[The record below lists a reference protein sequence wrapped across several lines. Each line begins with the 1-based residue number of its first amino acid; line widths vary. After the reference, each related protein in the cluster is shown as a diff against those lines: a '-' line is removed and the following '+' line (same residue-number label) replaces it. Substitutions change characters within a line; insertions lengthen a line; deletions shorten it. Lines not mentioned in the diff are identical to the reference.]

1 MTEELLPESWNVPQI
16 FRDRLG
22 DNAGRQRAMTAD
34 GHLLLV
40 LHKAPQPGQI
50 AREPRLLWRAPD
62 GKWSNH
68 TGGYGLA
75 ALKSHIREYEQVLQS
90 LDAEEHEAVGS
101 QQYLK
106 VLTSLAPV
114 LRSARHLHSTLQEAR
129 EAVPDE
135 RELINARD
143 DAYRLERTMEL
154 LMSDAKGSLDVAALQ
169 QAEEQATSNLA
180 MAKSAHRLNRLAAF
194 FFPLA
199 TLSGVFGVSFNHPA
213 KSDMTFGPFFA
224 MVIGGLV
231 CGFLLTLIISRK

>member
-1 MTEELLPESWNVPQI
+1 MTEELLPETWDVPQI
-16 FRDRLG
+16 FRNRLG

-40 LHKAPQPGQI
+40 LHKAPKPGQLD
-50 AREPRLLWRAPD
+50 RDPRLLWRDPT
-62 GKWSNH
+62 GKWASH
-68 TGGYGLA
+68 TGGDGKA
-75 ALKSHIREYEQVLQS
+75 ALRLHLEEYEQVLQS
-90 LDAEEHEAVGS
+90 LDAEEHQAVGS

-129 EAVPDE
+129 EAVRNE

-169 QAEEQATSNLA
+169 QAEEQAATNLA
-180 MAKSAHRLNRLAAF
+180 MARSAHRLNRLAAF

-213 KSDMTFGPFFA
+213 KTDMTFVPFFA
-224 MVIGGLV
+224 MVIGGLI
-231 CGFLLTLIISRK
+231 CGFLLTLMISRK